1 MTKTMKMSRGGG
13 KTLSYLLAAA
23 VLAGFASSSVYA
35 DTVEVNGRTWTYTIL
50 SGTKVKLTAVSDKTT
65 SLNAAYIPWTFTKDD
80 TTYTVTQ
87 ISGFGK
93 DSAGKSTAF
102 TGTLSIPDAVTGVG
116 TFESCTKIT
125 GLSIGKSV
133 GSLPNYFMKNANVLT
148 GTVIVPAS
156 VASIGQQAFTYTK
169 LKAMWIKGR
178 PTVSSGT
185 QNNTTVSVSNTIVA
199 NTNNKRSFEL
209 LLLGPNSKPSGTS
222 GTVLD
227 QYMTAN
233 ATRCD
238 VFVPNNRNWKAS
250 LFGGSKTTVSFYG
263 PGADLNLI
271 VDENAKTITEA
282 VATQSKLDI
291 VLGQVANF
299 KSKFG
304 LDSVIAFTNSVATT
318 KTITEAMLQNTT
330 LEFKYLN
337 AETAPV
343 LAASTVSATSPVKV
357 RVTASDGV
365 KPDDSAR
372 VLTSGG
378 AFTGKTV
385 ELADGSAK
393 WAKSVFVNGDG
404 NLQVKVRTGLMIV
417 VL

>member
-1 MTKTMKMSRGGG
+1 M
-13 KTLSYLLAAA
+13 
-23 VLAGFASSSVYA
+23 AGFASSSVYA
-35 DTVEVNGRTWTYTIL
+35 DTVEVNGRTWTYSIV
-50 SGTKVKLTAVSDKTT
+50 SGTKVKLTAVSNKST
-65 SLNAAYIPWTFTKDD
+65 SFNAANIPWVFTKDD

-87 ISGFGK
+87 ISGF
-93 DSAGKSTAF
+93 AGSSSSDKTAF
-102 TGTLSIPDAVTGVG
+102 TGTLSIPDAVT
-116 TFESCTKIT
+116 
-125 GLSIGKSV
+125 SV
-133 GSLPNYFMKNANVLT
+133 GSFAYSGVTSLFIGNKVTSLPKFFMKEVRLT

-156 VASIGQQAFTYTK
+156 VTSIGEQAFTYSK
-169 LKAMWIKGR
+169 LTAMWIKGR

-185 QNNTTVSVSNTIVA
+185 QLNTAINRRHTIYSNS
-199 NTNNKRSFEL
+199 NNKRSFEL
-209 LLLGPNSKPSGTS
+209 LLLGPNTEPSGSATD
-222 GTVLD
+222 GIVLNS
-227 QYMTAN
+227 YMTSDKA
-233 ATRCD
+233 CD
-238 VFVPNNRNWKAS
+238 VFVPNNGKWTAN

-282 VATQSKLDI
+282 VATQSMLDVI
-291 VLGQVANF
+291 LGQVANF

>member
-1 MTKTMKMSRGGG
+1 
-13 KTLSYLLAAA
+13 
-23 VLAGFASSSVYA
+23 
-35 DTVEVNGRTWTYTIL
+35 
-50 SGTKVKLTAVSDKTT
+50 
-65 SLNAAYIPWTFTKDD
+65 
-80 TTYTVTQ
+80 
-87 ISGFGK
+87 
-93 DSAGKSTAF
+93 
-102 TGTLSIPDAVTGVG
+102 
-116 TFESCTKIT
+116 
-125 GLSIGKSV
+125 
-133 GSLPNYFMKNANVLT
+133 MKNANELT

-156 VASIGQQAFTYTK
+156 VASIGEQAFTFTK

-185 QNNTTVSVSNTIVA
+185 QNNTTVNVNTIVA
-199 NTNNKRSFEL
+199 NGNNKRSFEL
-209 LLLGPNSKPSGTS
+209 LLLGPNTKPSGTS
-222 GTVLD
+222 GIVLD
-227 QYMTAN
+227 QYMTYN

-318 KTITEAMLQNTT
+318 ETITEAMLQNTT

-385 ELADGSAK
+385 ELADGSAE
-393 WAKSVFVNGDG
+393 WATSVFVNSDGD
-404 NLQVKVRTGLMIV
+404 LEVKVKGGFIMIV
-417 VL
+417 R